1 MKTREKTTMKLT
13 TKPIITHL
21 SAAILGA
28 AMLTQPA
35 LAESWDMSNEF
46 PPTSLHGQVADFFA
60 NAIEENTGGEIEI
73 TVHHGGALGYKTID
87 HFDAVGDGAV
97 QLATSPLSAWL
108 GIDPIFQLSALPF
121 VAPTTQDAR
130 RLYDL
135 AKPEYAKVL
144 ENNDQILL
152 FATPWPPSGFW
163 GKKTFDSAASL
174 EGVKI
179 RTFDVTATELLKGI
193 GAFPIKLAWSD
204 VPAQLS
210 TNAIDAVLTSANG
223 GVGVQLWE
231 LQSHFTQVN
240 YSSGLQAIHMS
251 RDVWDGLS
259 EEQKAQVQEAVKA
272 AETYGWDLAAQSI
285 AKDFAAMREHDML
298 VTESVPTAF
307 TAFLNDA
314 ASPIVNNWVE
324 KIGERGA
331 AIMSAYRA
339 GN

>member
-1 MKTREKTTMKLT
+1 MTRMSRPITTR
-13 TKPIITHL
+13 L

-28 AMLTQPA
+28 AMLAQPA

-46 PPTSLHGQVADFFA
+46 PATSLHGQVADFFA
-60 NAIEENTGGEIEI
+60 AAVEENTGGEIEI
-73 TVHHGGALGYKTID
+73 TAHHGGALGYKTID
-87 HFDAVGDGAV
+87 HFDAVGDGAI
-97 QLATSPLSAWL
+97 QLASSPFSAWL

-121 VAPTTQDAR
+121 VAPTTEDAR

-144 ENNDQILL
+144 EANDQILL

-163 GKKTFDSAASL
+163 GNKTFDSAESL
-174 EGVKI
+174 DGVKI

-251 RDVWDGLS
+251 RDTWDGLS
-259 EEQKAQVQEAVKA
+259 DEQRAQVGEAAKA
-272 AETYGWDLAAQSI
+272 AEAHGWDLAADSI
-285 AKDFAAMREHDML
+285 AKDFATMREHDME
-298 VTESVPTAF
+298 VTESVPAAF

-314 ASPIVNNWVE
+314 ASPIVNEWVA
-324 KIGERGA
+324 KIGDRGA